1 MTHRA
6 THRPSEKFSIR
17 AAAGRSTCLTGT
29 PMLTP
34 KFPKYRPLSV
44 VGQGAFGVVYSARA
58 PDGTIVA
65 IKKVLIDP
73 RYKNREYDI
82 IKKVDN
88 RNCIKM
94 ITSFKSHGKKKEI
107 YLNIVME
114 FFPMSLHQFNISYRK
129 ERKFPAL
136 IYVRLFGFQV
146 FAGLH
151 YLHSNGIT
159 HRDLKPQNIL
169 IDSETGELKICD
181 FGSAKELRPDEPSV
195 SYIASRFYRA
205 PELMLNCT
213 LYTSSI
219 DIWAAGCVIAEMLMA
234 GAPLFQGSSSIGQ
247 LHEIIKVIGPPTK
260 EELSTFQHDDID
272 YLSISQITE
281 LSKVLPAHT
290 PPDILDL
297 LQKIFVY
304 DPYSRP
310 TALQCMHHK
319 CFNRLF
325 SKNIMLPN
333 KRPLPFLDR
342 DPINSSSS
350 SYIEDN
356 PQNSKVQINLQ
367 NHQDQQNE
375 QQKQVQLQTS
385 VGFAPKQNSESTA
398 FINNDKPSN
407 TINPSTNTNGKSQFI
422 LQGQKIIQSVD

>member
-6 THRPSEKFSIR
+6 THRPSDKFNIR

-29 PMLTP
+29 SKLSS
-34 KFPKYRPLSV
+34 KYPKYRPLTV

-82 IKKVDN
+82 IKKIDN

-94 ITSFKSHGKKKEI
+94 ISSFKSHGKKKEI

-129 ERKFPAL
+129 ERKFPPL
-136 IYVRLFGFQV
+136 IFVRLYGFQV

-169 IDSETGELKICD
+169 IDSDTGELKICD

-213 LYTSSI
+213 SYTSSI

-234 GAPLFQGSSSIGQ
+234 GAPLFQGSSSMGQ

-260 EELSTFQHDDID
+260 DELSTFQHDDID
-272 YLSISQITE
+272 YFSVLQTTE
-281 LSKVLPAHT
+281 LSKVLPSHT
-290 PPDILDL
+290 PADILDL
-297 LQKIFVY
+297 LQKIFIY

-325 SKNIMLPN
+325 AKNIMLPN

-342 DPINSSSS
+342 NPSECSSSS
-350 SYIEDN
+350 SYRSNEKTQH
-356 PQNSKVQINLQ
+356 QNSKIQQNQQNNQIQL
-367 NHQDQQNE
+367 NE
-375 QQKQVQLQTS
+375 QQIEQSKQQQQKQTQLQNKSTFS
-385 VGFAPKQNSESTA
+385 PKQNSDSNSIVKE
-398 FINNDKPSN
+398 NDDK
-407 TINPSTNTNGKSQFI
+407 
-422 LQGQKIIQSVD
+422 